1 MIKLYS
7 CRKARS
13 CGWRGRSDSLRDLI
27 MTTAFASLALAALL
41 ALSTAAPLR
50 AQAPENWPQV
60 KCERWRSAYDE
71 ALKRIGRKGLGQEFI
86 TGNEAFIASGCQNP
100 PDVCPRSAEELNFAN
115 VMVMAGMNARLSS
128 TFMPYACRKS

>member
-1 MIKLYS
+1 MAPPL
-7 CRKARS
+7 RQ
-13 CGWRGRSDSLRDLI
+13 LRDPFMNSVL
-27 MTTAFASLALAALL
+27 ASFALGTLL
-41 ALSTAAPLR
+41 ALCAAAPLR

-71 ALKRIGRKGLGQEFI
+71 TLKRFGRKGLGQEFM

-115 VMVMAGMNARLSS
+115 VMVMAGMNAGVSS

>member
-1 MIKLYS
+1 M
-7 CRKARS
+7 APP
-13 CGWRGRSDSLRDLI
+13 LRQHRDPFMNSVL
-27 MTTAFASLALAALL
+27 ASLALGTLL
-41 ALSTAAPLR
+41 ALSAAGPLR

-71 ALKRIGRKGLGQEFI
+71 ALKRFGRKGLGQEFI

-115 VMVMAGMNARLSS
+115 VMVMAGMNAGVSS
-128 TFMPYACRKS
+128 TFMPYACRK